1 MTVAELEERMGIGE
15 FNRWARFEIIEP
27 FPAFRLELLGG
38 TLGSLLANIHRGK
51 NSTAYEPLD
60 FMPFI
65 EKQTRHW
72 EMEKKR
78 TEAGMPEPDNRR
90 DAELQLLVLKFGGS
104 VRGK

>member
-15 FNRWARFEIIEP
+15 FNRWARFELIEP

-51 NSTAYEPLD
+51 GGTVFEPLD

-65 EKQTRHW
+65 EKQQRQW
-72 EMEKKR
+72 EMEKRRK
-78 TEAGMPEPDNRR
+78 EEGMPEPDSRM
-90 DAELQLLVLKFGGS
+90 DAELQLLVLRFGGS
-104 VRGK
+104 VRG